1 MQKRQTRCY
10 LRKSE
15 GKLNARAVE
24 VVLKTIFCNAYNC
37 AISFFL
43 SFGGVEVVVLG
54 FELRASHF
62 LSKWLY
68 HLSHSTSLIVLF
80 LECQKELLLILL
92 ASLQVKINFI

>member
-1 MQKRQTRCY
+1 
-10 LRKSE
+10 
-15 GKLNARAVE
+15 
-24 VVLKTIFCNAYNC
+24 
-37 AISFFL
+37 
-43 SFGGVEVVVLG
+43 VEVVVLG